1 MCDKRLDM
9 RDTLDMCDALDN
21 VKLYAGSIACN
32 AARWLL
38 SRLAAFS
45 LYELMILHKVIFI
58 HNFSKGY
65 TLVLQGYALKFRSDL
80 SPYAIS

>member
-21 VKLYAGSIACN
+21 VKLYAGSIAFN

-38 SRLAAFS
+38 SRLAVFS
-45 LYELMILHKVIFI
+45 LYELMLFYRVIFI

-65 TLVLQGYALKFRSDL
+65 TLV
-80 SPYAIS
+80 SPGLCTKISIRFIPVRN

>member
-21 VKLYAGSIACN
+21 VKLCARSIAYN
-32 AARWLL
+32 VARWLQI
-38 SRLAAFS
+38 RLTVFN
-45 LYELMILHKVIFI
+45 LYELMLLHWVIFI

-65 TLVLQGYALKFRSDL
+65 TLVLQSYALKFRSDL